1 MAEKR
6 ARDLA
11 DRGLAIVSGLV
22 REIDSSA
29 HQAALS
35 SSTGASIGV
44 LRCGIDVIYP
54 QANKKIFANME
65 QPGAIISEFAM
76 GTFPGLKNF
85 PIRNRIISGMS
96 LGWS

>member
-35 SSTGASIGV
+35 SSTGASVGV

-54 QANKKIFANME
+54 QANKKI
-65 QPGAIISEFAM
+65 S
-76 GTFPGLKNF
+76 
-85 PIRNRIISGMS
+85 RIWSS
-96 LGWS
+96 LAQLSPSLRWAHFLG